1 MRLGAIAVAIHFLR
15 CFIMQT
21 AHRFD
26 HIGESVIREMTRLAI
41 QHNAI
46 NLSQGFPDFD
56 PPPEVVQAAVDAIQG
71 GLNQYTITWGYP
83 PLREKLAEI
92 YTDRLGWQV
101 EPDEHIVVTCGVT
114 EALAA
119 AMLAVLNPGDE
130 IIILDPAHETFR
142 PGAKLADAHPVSVTL
157 QSPDFRIEREALE
170 AAITSRTRAMI
181 LNTPHNPS
189 GRVFDAEEIATVI
202 DVVTRHDLVLITDEI
217 YDRILYD
224 GREHLSPGGLE
235 PLRERTITI
244 GGFGKTYAVTGWRL
258 GYAIAPSS
266 LARALK
272 PAHDFLTICAA
283 TPLQAA
289 ALAALNLPESFYE
302 QQRADYHARR
312 ALMTEILEDLGF
324 RFPIP
329 EGAYYILADYRNLP
343 IPQARWDADRFARW
357 MTTEV
362 GVAVAPGPNFYAN
375 PADGEGHIRFAYP
388 KKLETLRAA
397 AQRMARLK
405 G

>member
-1 MRLGAIAVAIHFLR
+1 
-15 CFIMQT
+15 MQT

-41 QHNAI
+41 KHGAI

-56 PPPEVVQAAVDAIQG
+56 PPPEVVKAAVDAIQG

-92 YTDRLGWQV
+92 YADRLGWQV
-101 EPDEHIVVTCGVT
+101 EADEHIVVTCGVT

-130 IIILDPAHETFR
+130 IIIFDPAHETFR
-142 PGAKLADAHPVSVTL
+142 PGAKLADARPVSVVL
-157 QSPDFRIEREALE
+157 QSPEFRIKREALE
-170 AAITSRTRAMI
+170 AAITPRTRAMI

-189 GRVFDAEEIATVI
+189 GRVFDADEIATVI

-224 GREHLSPGGLE
+224 GREHVSPGGLE

-258 GYAIAPSS
+258 GYAIAPSA
-266 LARALK
+266 LARAVK

-289 ALAALNLPESFYE
+289 AVAALNLPESFYE
-302 QQRADYHARR
+302 QQRADYHQRR
-312 ALMTEILEDLGF
+312 ALMTEILRDLGF
-324 RFPIP
+324 HFHIP
-329 EGAYYILADYRNLP
+329 EGAYYILADYRDLP
-343 IPQARWDADRFARW
+343 IPEAAWPADRFARW

-362 GVAVAPGPNFYAN
+362 GVAVVPGPNFYAN
-375 PADGEGHIRFAYP
+375 PADGEGLIRFAYP

-397 AQRMARLK
+397 ADRMARLK